1 MSYERPLYD
10 VPYAAQLRSFR
21 LSSCKI
27 HRYLLSPG
35 TRVALAA
42 PSMIMMMTM
51 TMMMT
56 MMMMITTTTTIT
68 TTITTTTQQQ
78 QQTCILFRVSIFSVG
93 LLGKGERG
101 GHLEIARATRF
112 PTRSRVQESRPKRQT
127 EKNDEYE
134 GEKDERVRIA
144 VKTYR
149 FYDLEYKPMPIDSS
163 LCALACQSKKAQFS
177 SMGNSQRIMS
187 TDPGQPFIT
196 DLHRDKK
203 RILHNALLLPTS
215 RPINADFEKR
225 RFRVEIEISRDIGR
239 SRLHTIIFGINI
251 QSRKLEAFQS
261 TLHEKRFA
269 GTGWSV
275 VAIKDPN
282 ENE

>member
-1 MSYERPLYD
+1 
-10 VPYAAQLRSFR
+10 
-21 LSSCKI
+21 
-27 HRYLLSPG
+27 
-35 TRVALAA
+35 
-42 PSMIMMMTM
+42 
-51 TMMMT
+51 MT
-56 MMMMITTTTTIT
+56 MMMMMVITTTTT
-68 TTITTTTQQQ
+68 TTTTQQQ

-93 LLGKGERG
+93 LL
-101 GHLEIARATRF
+101 
-112 PTRSRVQESRPKRQT
+112 VQESRPKRQT

-203 RILHNALLLPTS
+203 RILHNLGLAWLGIAKVQSTRTRREEGGGGGEVERWRKEGRGGGGGGDGEGGEGGGGRGERCVCLLVERAASQAASRAAQPRQACPMVTAITAHASKLLTKEHKQTS
-215 RPINADFEKR
+215 RSFDFYP
-225 RFRVEIEISRDIGR
+225 FILPSTRDG
-239 SRLHTIIFGINI
+239 
-251 QSRKLEAFQS
+251 
-261 TLHEKRFA
+261 
-269 GTGWSV
+269 
-275 VAIKDPN
+275 
-282 ENE
+282 